1 VLRKVELLTKEH
13 KTILALHRAETKTL
27 LALARSMRLTPL
39 SNRTSN
45 DGRDPGR
52 HTPRPWELEPE
63 PA

>member
-1 VLRKVELLTKEH
+1 VLRKVEPLTKEH

-27 LALARSMRLTPL
+27 LAARSMRLTPL

-52 HTPRPWELEPE
+52 YTPRPWELEPE